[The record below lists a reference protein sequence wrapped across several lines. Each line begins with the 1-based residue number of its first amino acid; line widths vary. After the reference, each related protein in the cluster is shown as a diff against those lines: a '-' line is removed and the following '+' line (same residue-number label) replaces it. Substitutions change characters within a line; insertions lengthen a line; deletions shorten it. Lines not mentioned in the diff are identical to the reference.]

1 MKECIF
7 LLLAILIFIP
17 AKTQSWNCNF
27 KKPVI
32 TVHFGSGDVRDINSD
47 ESFHYQRVQSSCP
60 TDGHYTYT
68 SYTSDCFRG
77 DWFTMEDHT
86 PGDASGNMLLV
97 NSSYTTGTFFKTT
110 ISGLKGG
117 TTYEFGV
124 WLMNVCKI
132 TEKCPF
138 PLLPNLTIALLTP
151 EGKTVAQ
158 IGTGEVERVRSP
170 QWTQHTIIFTAPPA
184 LTSLTLVMMN
194 SQPGGCGN
202 DFALDDITFRECIKI
217 PPPVVTTPKT
227 TAPKTTTPKTT
238 APKTTTPKTT
248 TPKTTV
254 TKKPQPT
261 TVQPPAKKSTP
272 DATTTPPKT
281 VTIVK
286 PQKDSQIISPPVA
299 KVKPRVFPPP
309 PAILRTRENNLVKQ
323 IETEAG
329 QIKVSLYDNGDIDGD
344 TISIYHNNVRI
355 MSHARLSAK
364 PISITIAVDSS
375 QPHHELV
382 MVAENL
388 GSIPPNTSVMVINA
402 GDKRYEVFIS
412 SNEQRNAKV
421 ILNLKQ

>member
-1 MKECIF
+1 MIS
-7 LLLAILIFIP
+7 LAHG
-17 AKTQSWNCNF
+17 AKTQSLNCNF

-32 TVHFGSGDVRDINSD
+32 TIHFGSGDVRDINSD
-47 ESFHYQRVQSSCP
+47 ESLNYERVQHSCP
-60 TDGHYTYT
+60 TDGHYSYT
-68 SYTSDCFRG
+68 SYTSECFRG
-77 DWFTMEDHT
+77 DWFTLEDHT

-110 ISGLKGG
+110 VSGLKGG

-132 TEKCPF
+132 TDKCPF
-138 PLLPNLTIALLTP
+138 PLLPNITISLQTAGGKTIAR
-151 EGKTVAQ
+151 
-158 IGTGEVERVRSP
+158 IGTGEVERVQSP
-170 QWTQHTIIFTAPPA
+170 RWTQHRAIFTTPPTE
-184 LTSLTLVMMN
+184 TSLTIVMTN
-194 SQPGGCGN
+194 SKPGGCGN
-202 DFALDDITFRECIKI
+202 DFALDDITFRECIKT
-217 PPPVVTTPKT
+217 PPPV
-227 TAPKTTTPKTT
+227 A
-238 APKTTTPKTT
+238 T

-254 TKKPQPT
+254 TKKPQPA
-261 TVQPPAKKSTP
+261 TVKPAAKKSAP
-272 DATTTPPKT
+272 VATTKPPKT

-286 PQKDSQIISPPVA
+286 QQKDSQVFSPPV
-299 KVKPRVFPPP
+299 VKLKQRAFPPP
-309 PAILRTRENNLVKQ
+309 PPILRTRENTLVKQ

-329 QIKVSLYDNGDIDGD
+329 QIKVSLYDNGEIDGD

-364 PISITIAVDSS
+364 PISINIAIDSS

-388 GSIPPNTSVMVINA
+388 GSIPPNTSVMVITA